1 MDKVRHAADNSDKYK
16 AYFSLL
22 HSKIEEYNVRAAD
35 TYNMD
40 EKGFAIGLVARSK
53 RIFSKRLYKKQK
65 NRQLLQDSNREWV
78 TLLASVC
85 ADGSA
90 LPPGLIFSGKD
101 NTIQS
106 SWVED
111 IEPGKHSVFVT
122 ATPSGWTNDEVGL
135 AWLEQ
140 LFNRYTKKKA
150 RRSWRLLIVDG
161 HGSHITMA
169 FINFCD
175 QHKIL
180 LAIFPPH
187 STQSLQPLDVVC
199 FAPLAQ
205 NYSDAVAQHLHDSQ
219 GILGVP
225 KSDFFMLF

>member
-1 MDKVRHAADNSDKYK
+1 
-16 AYFSLL
+16 
-22 HSKIEEYNVRAAD
+22 
-35 TYNMD
+35 
-40 EKGFAIGLVARSK
+40 
-53 RIFSKRLYKKQK
+53 
-65 NRQLLQDSNREWV
+65 
-78 TLLASVC
+78 
-85 ADGSA
+85 
-90 LPPGLIFSGKD
+90 
-101 NTIQS
+101 
-106 SWVED
+106 
-111 IEPGKHSVFVT
+111 
-122 ATPSGWTNDEVGL
+122 VGL

-169 FINFCD
+169 FLNFCN
-175 QHKIL
+175 QQKIL

-205 NYSDAVAQHLHDSQ
+205 NYSNAVAQHLHDSQ

-225 KSDFFMLF
+225 KSDFFMLFWRS

>member
-1 MDKVRHAADNSDKYK
+1 M
-16 AYFSLL
+16 
-22 HSKIEEYNVRAAD
+22 
-35 TYNMD
+35 
-40 EKGFAIGLVARSK
+40 
-53 RIFSKRLYKKQK
+53 
-65 NRQLLQDSNREWV
+65 

-90 LPPGLIFSGKD
+90 LPPGLIFTGKD
-101 NTIQS
+101 NTILN

-111 IEPGKHSVFVT
+111 IEPGKYHVHVT
-122 ATPSGWTNDEVGL
+122 ATLLGKTNNKVGL

-140 LFNRYTKKKA
+140 LFERYTKKKA

-161 HGSHITMA
+161 HGSYITMD
-169 FINFCD
+169 FIDFCD

-180 LAIFPPH
+180 LAIFPLH

-205 NYSDAVAQHLHDSQ
+205 NYSDHVTKHLHNSQ
-219 GILGVP
+219 GISGVT
-225 KSDFFMLF
+225 KSDFFMLFW